1 MIQLSFTND
10 LHTPVAVWFDSL
22 QDETPTEYLT
32 HFHKYEYLND
42 SEALAMLEDEFVTDD
57 TKKALSEALP
67 FDAVNLATNGMR
79 ETRQF
84 CKIFENIYKFNS

>member
-22 QDETPTEYLT
+22 QDEQPNEYIT

-42 SEALAMLEDEFVTDD
+42 SEALAMLKDEFVTDD
-57 TKKALSEALP
+57 TKKALFEALP
-67 FDAVNLATNGMR
+67 FDVVNLEINGKR

-84 CKIFENIYKFNS
+84 CKIFENIFKFN

>member
-1 MIQLSFTND
+1 MIQLSYTRDFCTPHAVHFT
-10 LHTPVAVWFDSL
+10 
-22 QDETPTEYLT
+22 DETPDEY
-32 HFHKYEYLND
+32 HHYFKSYEYLND

-67 FDAVNLATNGMR
+67 FDVVNLVINGRR